1 MGKKSMMPKLGLPLG
16 LSLLRRLPIPRKL
29 GSLDWLYRRI
39 LQNHG
44 ASWVETRAG
53 PIWKLD
59 LRNPT
64 HRWIVYGDYEG
75 PGFVPWA
82 KRWVREDSMVV
93 DSGANIGQVL
103 LYLAPKI
110 RAGKYIAVE
119 PNPVARA
126 WLVECLERYSEWPV
140 TVESF
145 GLGASPGRAS
155 LFGAEGESAVGSH
168 GSLKTGAGDIEVITL
183 DEYCGKS
190 RIEKID
196 LWKLDMEGGEEAA
209 LKGARDLLKRKAIRA
224 LVVET
229 DETRFGRDSEN
240 MKAHGYEART
250 WDGVLLH
257 RVKKGFYGNVLFV
270 PEDSKNSAR
279 SKAGGC

>member
-1 MGKKSMMPKLGLPLG
+1 MGKNPSPEIRLPAGLRD
-16 LSLLRRLPIPRKL
+16 LRRIPVPRKL

-39 LQNHG
+39 LETQG
-44 ASWVETRAG
+44 ACWVESSAG

-59 LRNPT
+59 LRNAT

-82 KRWVREDSMVV
+82 RKWIREDSVVV

-110 RAGKYIAVE
+110 TAGRYIAVE
-119 PNPVARA
+119 PNPQARG
-126 WLVECLERYSEWPV
+126 WLQECLERYPEWPV
-140 TVESF
+140 TVEGF
-145 GLGASPGRAS
+145 GLGACKGRAS

-168 GSLKTGAGDIEVITL
+168 GSLKTGAGDIEVTTL
-183 DEYCGKS
+183 DEYCSEKG
-190 RIEKID
+190 IEKID

-209 LKGARDLLKRKAIRA
+209 LRGAKDLLRRKAIKA

-229 DETRFGRDSEN
+229 DEKRFGRDSEN
-240 MKAHGYEART
+240 MKAHGYQAREWT
-250 WDGVLLH
+250 GSVL
-257 RVKKGFYGNVLFV
+257 REVRKGFYGNILFV
-270 PEDSKNSAR
+270 PQGS
-279 SKAGGC
+279 

>member
-1 MGKKSMMPKLGLPLG
+1 
-16 LSLLRRLPIPRKL
+16 
-29 GSLDWLYRRI
+29 
-39 LQNHG
+39 
-44 ASWVETRAG
+44 
-53 PIWKLD
+53 
-59 LRNPT
+59 
-64 HRWIVYGDYEG
+64 
-75 PGFVPWA
+75 
-82 KRWVREDSMVV
+82 MVV
-93 DSGANIGQVL
+93 DSGTNIGQVL

-126 WLVECLERYSEWPV
+126 WLVECLERYPEWPV

-190 RIEKID
+190 GIEKID

-229 DETRFGRDSEN
+229 DEKRFGRDIDN
-240 MKAHGYEART
+240 MKVQGYEART
-250 WDGVLLH
+250 WTGALLKK
-257 RVKKGFYGNVLFV
+257 VKKGFYDNILFV
-270 PEDSKNSAR
+270 PEES
-279 SKAGGC
+279 

>member
-1 MGKKSMMPKLGLPLG
+1 MGKNMSAEIKLPAGLRD
-16 LSLLRRLPIPRKL
+16 LRRLPVPRKL

-39 LQNHG
+39 LETQG
-44 ASWVETRAG
+44 ACWVESSAG

-59 LRNPT
+59 LRNAT
-64 HRWIVYGDYEG
+64 HRWIVCGDYEG
-75 PGFVPWA
+75 PGFIPWA
-82 KRWVREDSMVV
+82 KKWIREDSVVV

-126 WLVECLERYSEWPV
+126 WLVECLERYPEWPV

-168 GSLKTGAGDIEVITL
+168 GSLKTGAGDIEVTTL
-183 DEYCGKS
+183 DEYCSEKG
-190 RIEKID
+190 IEKID

-209 LKGARDLLKRKAIRA
+209 LRGAKDLLRRKAIKA

-229 DETRFGRDSEN
+229 DEKRFGRDSEN
-240 MKAHGYEART
+240 MKAHGYQAREWT
-250 WDGVLLH
+250 GSVL
-257 RVKKGFYGNVLFV
+257 REVRKGFYGNILFV
-270 PEDSKNSAR
+270 PQGS
-279 SKAGGC
+279 

>member
-1 MGKKSMMPKLGLPLG
+1 MG
-16 LSLLRRLPIPRKL
+16 LSLMRRLPIPRKL
-29 GSLDWLYRRI
+29 GSLDCLYRRI
-39 LQNHG
+39 LETQG
-44 ASWVETRAG
+44 AGWVETRAG

-82 KRWVREDSMVV
+82 KRWIRQDSVVV

-110 RAGKYIAVE
+110 RTGNYIAVE

-126 WLVECLERYSEWPV
+126 WLVECLERYPEWPV
-140 TVESF
+140 TVEIF

-155 LFGAEGESAVGSH
+155 LFGTEGESAVGSH
-168 GSLKTGAGDIEVITL
+168 GSLKTGEGDIEVRTL
-183 DEYCGKS
+183 DEYCQES
-190 RIEKID
+190 EIRNID

-209 LKGARDLLKRKAIRA
+209 LKGARGLLKRKAIKA

-229 DETRFGRDSEN
+229 DEKRFGRDSEN
-240 MKAHGYEART
+240 MKAHGYQAREWT
-250 WDGVLLH
+250 GSVL
-257 RVKKGFYGNVLFV
+257 REVRKGFYGNILFV
-270 PEDSKNSAR
+270 PEGS
-279 SKAGGC
+279 

>member
-1 MGKKSMMPKLGLPLG
+1 MTALQKIPFPKKLG
-16 LSLLRRLPIPRKL
+16 I
-29 GSLDWLYRRI
+29 LDI
-39 LQNHG
+39 LFGGCLVGQG
-44 ASWVETRAG
+44 ITCLKTSPG
-53 PIWKLD
+53 PVWKLD

-75 PGFVPWA
+75 PGFIPWA
-82 KRWVREDSMVV
+82 KRWIREDSVVV

-110 RAGKYIAVE
+110 RTGNYIAVE

-126 WLVECLERYSEWPV
+126 WLLECLERYPEWTV

-183 DEYCGKS
+183 DEYCSEKG
-190 RIEKID
+190 IEKID

-209 LKGARDLLKRKAIRA
+209 LKGARGLLNRKAIKA
-224 LVVET
+224 LVLET
-229 DETRFGRDSEN
+229 DEKRFGRDGEN
-240 MKAHGYEART
+240 MKAHGYQARE
-250 WDGVLLH
+250 WRGSVL
-257 RVKKGFYGNVLFV
+257 REVRKGFYGNILFV
-270 PEDSKNSAR
+270 PEGS
-279 SKAGGC
+279 